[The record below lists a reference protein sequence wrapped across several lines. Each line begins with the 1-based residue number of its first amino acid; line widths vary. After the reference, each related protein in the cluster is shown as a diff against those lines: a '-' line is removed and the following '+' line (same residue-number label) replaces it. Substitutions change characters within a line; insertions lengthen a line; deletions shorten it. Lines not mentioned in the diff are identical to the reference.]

1 LSTENQGDDN
11 ARYLEWGF
19 WYERLVPNA
28 GIETAEQLFQ
38 RSLPVKEGSL
48 AQILAIMLDQV
59 EGS

>member
-1 LSTENQGDDN
+1 
-11 ARYLEWGF
+11 
-19 WYERLVPNA
+19 LVPNA